1 MVLGVNGYKE
11 MCTLHLAGQVCL
23 VLSSAAIKNV
33 HILAGS
39 KSTSLIN
46 FYRSVFVYDFYFRI
60 VKNLI

>member
-33 HILAGS
+33 HILVGS
-39 KSTSLIN
+39 TTLIN
-46 FYRSVFVYDFYFRI
+46 FYRCLFVYDFYFRI